1 MIFFAKLGRK
11 AQKQTL
17 VDSHFHPDW
26 FFTLFCGR
34 SISVGK
40 WFTDQQPRM
49 EISRARAVLIP
60 NRQNS
65 ISDPWPKGRR
75 SAAVDQFT
83 QLFPPS
89 FEGIRVFATK
99 LEGTHLVFFRSLYF
113 GSCSF
118 LSKRLFYW
126 SLRWRSRSVA
136 WRALR
141 PIGWRM
147 LNPGTHCGAND
158 VCANN
163 RGIFAYVVH
172 KHAGNTG

>member
-89 FEGIRVFATK
+89 FEGIPVFATK
-99 LEGTHLVFFRSLYF
+99 LEGTHFVFFPLALFWKLQFSLETA
-113 GSCSF
+113 F
-118 LSKRLFYW
+118 LLVTEVAKPERGMEGASANWLKDVE
-126 SLRWRSRSVA
+126 SRH
-136 WRALR
+136 ALR
-141 PIGWRM
+141 RKRC
-147 LNPGTHCGAND
+147 LCQ
-158 VCANN
+158 
-163 RGIFAYVVH
+163 
-172 KHAGNTG
+172 